1 MGLLATKTRQSEK
14 WFRSE
19 RQFLLFIQSGK
30 LVTGSSEV
38 TEGSNLYTQWETEF
52 IEEMP
57 PLSLPI
63 SQPRLLPGAGEDLSE
78 SGHAL
83 VFLNEK

>member
-1 MGLLATKTRQSEK
+1 M
-14 WFRSE
+14 
-19 RQFLLFIQSGK
+19 
-30 LVTGSSEV
+30 

-63 SQPRLLPGAGEDLSE
+63 SQPRLLPGEGEDLSE
-78 SGHAL
+78 SSHAL
-83 VFLNEK
+83 FFLNEK